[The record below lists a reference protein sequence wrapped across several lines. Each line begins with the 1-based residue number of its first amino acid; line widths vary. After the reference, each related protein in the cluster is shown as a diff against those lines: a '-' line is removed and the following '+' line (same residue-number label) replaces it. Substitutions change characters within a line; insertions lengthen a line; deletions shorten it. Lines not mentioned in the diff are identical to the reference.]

1 MFCTNC
7 GNQLPDGT
15 RFCIFCGTAQES
27 IPVAAPA
34 PVAEAP
40 AAPQPPVQ
48 TSLAEDSFLNV
59 VTVEEASYETPFIAT
74 PDYTPP
80 SRTPAPKKKKTG
92 LIIAIVLIL
101 VLALAA
107 GGVFFVLD
115 YMNSK
120 AYDDATAMLEAG
132 DINGALTAFEDL
144 GDYEDSAKMVKNL
157 KKYQQA
163 MTKLDAHAY
172 DEARELFE
180 DLGKFH
186 DSKTYVEFGVEYHKA
201 NYLKTCA
208 DKRDPAG
215 LALLPLG
222 ESYAD
227 SNDEAI
233 YANEMYFAAA
243 EIFDSL
249 GDYLDSADLASAC
262 RFGMAK
268 IELES
273 WNNPETAM
281 ELQKQMNDEDA
292 QKLQQLME
300 EGSADVTV
308 LDDLQE
314 ALNIWLDEADQY
326 TLEQELRKACDQLKQ
341 YEGRYFMNAEL
352 EELYGDFMDSLE
364 AQMDAVQSGDEV
376 EDWVA
381 LYRGWA
387 DMFYICEQLH
397 EKYGFLEGSEL
408 EELFIGAYESVSK
421 YPAIEASLEKQL
433 SNVSAPWDD
442 ANNYYYAPYTNN
454 TGYDFTLS
462 VVIDFYQGNTMV
474 ESGKEISFTVKV
486 GETIQIPLIPQKQD
500 IANFDGWKAT
510 WEFSPI

>member
-34 PVAEAP
+34 PVAEVP

-215 LALLPLG
+215 LALTPYG
-222 ESYAD
+222 DAAVESGDDRLISYDLYLSAAQLFAD
-227 SNDEAI
+227 LD
-233 YANEMYFAAA
+233 
-243 EIFDSL
+243 
-249 GDYLDSADLASAC
+249 DYQDSADLASTCWYEAALIDLE
-262 RFGMAK
+262 RGKVEEALGLQENLNSDDSAALQAQ
-268 IELES
+268 IEAS
-273 WNNPETAM
+273 
-281 ELQKQMNDEDA
+281 
-292 QKLQQLME
+292 
-300 EGSADVTV
+300 SADVTV

-326 TLEQELRKACDQLKQ
+326 TLEEELRKACDQLKQ

-474 ESGKEISFTVKV
+474 ESGKEISFTVKA